1 MNVTGLHHFN
11 ITATAELIQQVLDFY
26 VQVLGLEVGER
37 PAFRRQGFWLYA
49 GAEPVVHLT
58 ICDAGD
64 IRARGAQGFFDHL
77 AFSCKGLPEIVARL
91 KDLRIPYEVI
101 ELPALSQTQIFVR
114 DPAGIGIEL
123 NFVDES
129 LA

>member
-11 ITATAELIQQVLDFY
+11 ITAPAELIQRVLDFY
-26 VQVLGLEVGER
+26 VHVLGLEVGDR
-37 PAFRRQGFWLYA
+37 PDFRRAGFWLYA
-49 GAEPVVHLT
+49 GAEPLVHLT
-58 ICDAGD
+58 VSDAED

-77 AFSCKGLPEIVARL
+77 ALSCKGLPEVVARL
-91 KDLRIPYEVI
+91 KALRVPYEVI
-101 ELPALSQTQIFVR
+101 EIPTLAQTQIFMR

-123 NFVDES
+123 NFVNES

>member
-11 ITATAELIQQVLDFY
+11 ITAPAGLIQQVLDFY
-26 VQVLGLEVGER
+26 VRVLGLEVGER
-37 PAFRRQGFWLYA
+37 PDFRRAGFWLYA
-49 GAEPVVHLT
+49 GTEPLVHLT
-58 ICDAGD
+58 VCDAED
-64 IRARGAQGFFDHL
+64 IRAHGAQGFFDHL
-77 AFSCKGLPEIVARL
+77 ALSCKGLKEVVTRL

-101 ELPALSQTQIFVR
+101 EIPALSQTQIFVR

-123 NFVDES
+123 NFVKES